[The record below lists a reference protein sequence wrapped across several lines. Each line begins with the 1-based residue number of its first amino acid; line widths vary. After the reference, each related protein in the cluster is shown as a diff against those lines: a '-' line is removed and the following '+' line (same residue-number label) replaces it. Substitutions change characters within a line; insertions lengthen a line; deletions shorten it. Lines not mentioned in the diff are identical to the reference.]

1 MLNLGMDTEIMNS
14 FLKILAAAIMLLGSS
29 SSAYSEAEWT
39 NSGYIQEVQA
49 TTSGV
54 LVVRGKMGGNPSGCK
69 DGDSYYADYSTKG
82 TEKIFSLLLQSI
94 AARNRVKLFVTGR
107 CDLNGMSEIS
117 AAAIYAE

>member
-1 MLNLGMDTEIMNS
+1 MPNPRMDTEIMNS
-14 FLKILAAAIMLLGSS
+14 NIKILATTIMLFGSI

-54 LVVRGKMGGNPSGCK
+54 LVVRGKLGGNPSGCK
-69 DGDSYYADYSTKG
+69 DGDSYYADFSMKG
-82 TEKIFSLLLQSI
+82 TEKIFFLLLQSI
-94 AARNRVKLFVTGR
+94 ATRNRVKLFVTGR

-117 AAAIYAE
+117 AALIHAE